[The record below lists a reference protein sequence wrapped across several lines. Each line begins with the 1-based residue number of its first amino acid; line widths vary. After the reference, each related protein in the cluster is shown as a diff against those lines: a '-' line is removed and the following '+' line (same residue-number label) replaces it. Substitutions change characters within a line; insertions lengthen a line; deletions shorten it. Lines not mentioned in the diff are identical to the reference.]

1 MKMVINGK
9 LVDAS
14 DKQTIDVINPAT
26 GELVDSVP
34 SATKEDVELA
44 VAKAVEGQK
53 VWAQVPVSD
62 RVDIL
67 YRFLDLVENQKEA
80 LAQLLCAE
88 TGKPINE
95 ARGELSGVPTAFR
108 SFCEK
113 AKHMYGEVVPAGT
126 EPGQAKNILFT
137 KREPIGVIACVIPFN
152 FPVDLFNQKVP
163 PCPSGR

>member
-95 ARGELSGVPTAFR
+95 ARGE
-108 SFCEK
+108 
-113 AKHMYGEVVPAGT
+113 
-126 EPGQAKNILFT
+126 
-137 KREPIGVIACVIPFN
+137 
-152 FPVDLFNQKVP
+152 
-163 PCPSGR
+163 